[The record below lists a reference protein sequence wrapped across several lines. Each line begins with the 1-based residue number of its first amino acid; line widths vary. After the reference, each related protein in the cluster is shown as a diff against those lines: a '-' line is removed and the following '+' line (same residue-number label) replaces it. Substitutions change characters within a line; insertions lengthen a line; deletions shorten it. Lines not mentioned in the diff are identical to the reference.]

1 MIDPVTGAALGEA
14 LGAITGQMAGQS
26 LADAYNQRM
35 TDTYTDASGIEIG
48 VGTYTDVKPSI
59 SGDTS
64 NTVVDSQESDPSV
77 AFDNYET
84 AGGVV
89 DSTTGGFI
97 YGSNVGT
104 YSYSLLNTDN
114 DGVKAVAPV
123 SVPVETAYVA
133 IAQALGLSM
142 KVSEVDPI
150 LADKFARAIVAAGCV
165 YDKAK
170 GLVTAWWDGLNML
183 FPKSAID
190 AVQQTIEEEGIPEY
204 DEQSES
210 ASSDINIS
218 GVSQPIGINKEYISY
233 ARYSSSYPPNMRN
246 HITIQGVGTIYRN
259 GNRLHIVIAST
270 EPGGSTIEKITAQNI
285 IQGTTTTTT
294 YTTATSYTH
303 DNRTVYFNVL
313 DVSDGGW
320 ETVSQE
326 GGYESTDLITAS
338 TIIAGQVAWTLLYGE
353 ISGGGDYPEGMWRS
367 LAAQAYT
374 PTTMP
379 VAGGIAHKIDGGAG
393 IDTIEVSPVR
403 IDEDSLAG
411 DTSES
416 TVDPITANPDPDI
429 NQELPPA
436 PIPTP
441 IPDTNVSNPD
451 VPLVDSSVVN
461 STLIDELVEELANT
475 LDPQPEQ
482 SSGMIPFPWLPGSP
496 VIDPD
501 TGEQTGTQYPSIVP
515 ASGSG
520 LIHVY
525 NPTPGEFVGFGNWL
539 WVTYADATI
548 DKIWNNPFDGI
559 IGAHELYATPQTDG
573 RDNIRSGFL
582 VCPVQSDLVRQRYTE
597 IDCGTVI
604 VPEFYGNYFDYS
616 PYSQAYIYLP
626 FIGINEVSIDDIVGH
641 AVNIRYR
648 VDAYNGSCIAMIYV
662 AKSGYRNLC
671 YQFGGNCAVEVPLA
685 GGSQAAIKAGMLQA
699 EAYSR
704 AAIQSAQIQKTAS
717 IGSGILN
724 GAAGSS
730 FAGPLAG
737 IIGALAGGA
746 SGYIQGSAN
755 VAAAK
760 LQGQAMQEAA
770 RYANKSS
777 VQHSGQFGASHGA
790 MGLKNPFIMIRNPI
804 QVKVVNYNNDYGF
817 PAHKR
822 VIIGGC
828 TGYLR
833 VREVNVISAHATNE
847 EKRAIEEELKA
858 GVYVS

>member
-1 MIDPVTGAALGEA
+1 MIDPITGAALADA
-14 LGAITGQMAGQS
+14 LGGLTSAMAGQS

-48 VGTYTDVKPSI
+48 VGNYTDNKPSI
-59 SGDTS
+59 TGDTS
-64 NTVVDSQESDPSV
+64 NTIVDSQDSDPSE
-77 AFDNYET
+77 AFEHYET

-97 YGSNVGT
+97 YGSIVGT
-104 YSYSLLNTDN
+104 YNYSLLEDD
-114 DGVKAVAPV
+114 DGNVKAVAPV
-123 SVPVETAYVA
+123 SVPVDTAYVA

-165 YDKAK
+165 YDKSR
-170 GLVTAWWDGLNML
+170 GLVTAWWDGVNML
-183 FPKSAID
+183 FPRSALE
-190 AVQQTIEEEGIPEY
+190 AVQDVIDEEGIGGE
-204 DEQSES
+204 
-210 ASSDINIS
+210 
-218 GVSQPIGINKEYISY
+218 
-233 ARYSSSYPPNMRN
+233 SSSS
-246 HITIQGVGTIYRN
+246 GTASMDTYYGHHYSIPTSSSGSWEGPYGR
-259 GNRLHIVIAST
+259 IASYIYSPSDGSVVASIGPNT
-270 EPGGSTIEKITAQNI
+270 LYAFKRAPGFSGTRTQINTDGSSQTTNYNTNGTAIRVNRT
-285 IQGTTTTTT
+285 GETFY
-294 YTTATSYTH
+294 YTTLGPGLTGIVSPERGTVDGVVDSIGFATAA
-303 DNRTVYFNVL
+303 DVIFNG
-313 DVSDGGW
+313 DA
-320 ETVSQE
+320 E
-326 GGYESTDLITAS
+326 
-338 TIIAGQVAWTLLYGE
+338 
-353 ISGGGDYPEGMWRS
+353 SGGYPEGTS
-367 LAAQAYT
+367 QSQAQSYT
-374 PTTMP
+374 IADIPI
-379 VAGGIAHKIDGGAG
+379 AGGIARRIDGGAG
-393 IDTIEVSPVR
+393 IDTIEVSPIR
-403 IDEDSLAG
+403 IDEDTLAG

-416 TVDPITANPDPDI
+416 TVDPITADPDPDI

-482 SSGMIPFPWLPGSP
+482 SSGTIPFPWLPGSP
-496 VIDPD
+496 VIDPS

-525 NPTPGEFVGFGNWL
+525 NPTPAEFVSFGNWL

-559 IGAHELYATPQTDG
+559 IGAHELYSTPQVDG

-582 VCPVQSDLVRQRYTE
+582 VCPVTSDLVRQRYTE

-704 AAIQSAQIQKTAS
+704 AAIQAAQIQKTAS

-804 QVKVVNYNNDYGF
+804 QVKVVNYNDDYGF

>member
-59 SGDTS
+59 SGNTS
-64 NTVVDSQESDPSV
+64 NTVVDSQESDPYV
-77 AFDNYET
+77 AFEHYET

-97 YGSNVGT
+97 YGSDVGT
-104 YSYSLLNTDN
+104 LNYSLLNTN

-133 IAQALGLSM
+133 IAQALGVSM

-183 FPKSAID
+183 FPKSAVD
-190 AVQQTIEEEGIPEY
+190 AVKEVIEEEEIPEPGT
-204 DEQSES
+204 SGGHT
-210 ASSDINIS
+210 SDLDTGLI
-218 GVSQPIGINKEYISY
+218 QPI
-233 ARYSSSYPPNMRN
+233 
-246 HITIQGVGTIYRN
+246 
-259 GNRLHIVIAST
+259 T
-270 EPGGSTIEKITAQNI
+270 EGATAQLSPTLTL
-285 IQGTTTTTT
+285 TTPYAAYAPDSSHVEAVGIGDTDGQPLDIWFRDGAPYPMSGISIANNAYT
-294 YTTATSYTH
+294 Y
-303 DNRTVYFNVL
+303 DGRTVYYGAHTVAANPNNATGLNVK
-313 DVSDGGW
+313 DSSVVVG
-320 ETVSQE
+320 
-326 GGYESTDLITAS
+326 A
-338 TIIAGQVAWTLLYGE
+338 VAWTIKYGE
-353 ISGGGDYPEGMWRS
+353 LIPTEYPEGFYPS
-367 LAAQAYT
+367 QAVYYT
-374 PTTMP
+374 PDQL
-379 VAGGIAHKIDGGAG
+379 VNAGGIAHTISGGAG
-393 IDTIEVSPVR
+393 IDTIDVTPIRV
-403 IDEDSLAG
+403 DEDTLAG
-411 DTSES
+411 DTTES
-416 TVDPITANPDPDI
+416 TADPITANPDPDI
-429 NQELPPA
+429 NQQLPPA

-451 VPLVDSSVVN
+451 VPLVDSSVVD

-482 SSGMIPFPWLPGSP
+482 SSGIIPFPFMPGTP
-496 VIDPD
+496 VDPD
-501 TGEQTGTQYPSIVP
+501 DPSQGSSYPSIVP

-717 IGSGILN
+717 IGSGILG

-737 IIGALAGGA
+737 IIGALAGGT

-804 QVKVVNYNNDYGF
+804 QVKVVNYNDDYGF

>member
-59 SGDTS
+59 SGNTS

-77 AFDNYET
+77 AFDHYET

-104 YSYSLLNTDN
+104 LSYSLLNTDN

-133 IAQALGLSM
+133 IAQALGVSM

-183 FPKSAID
+183 FPKSAVD
-190 AVQQTIEEEGIPEY
+190 AVQQTIEEEGIPTPGSS
-204 DEQSES
+204 DSES
-210 ASSDINIS
+210 RYNPDTGYTVYTGSSF
-218 GVSQPIGINKEYISY
+218 
-233 ARYSSSYPPNMRN
+233 
-246 HITIQGVGTIYRN
+246 
-259 GNRLHIVIAST
+259 
-270 EPGGSTIEKITAQNI
+270 
-285 IQGTTTTTT
+285 
-294 YTTATSYTH
+294 SYTGTMYQGFTF
-303 DNRTVYFNVL
+303 DGNGALVVVQQAPGANYASIMAFSDSPGIVAKQTNSVTGRVTNYPVSSRTTISDGRTVYFSSSITLPASEAPYFSLPISVIPTDQNKYTTL
-313 DVSDGGW
+313 C
-320 ETVSQE
+320 ETLFGADTE
-326 GGYESTDLITAS
+326 
-338 TIIAGQVAWTLLYGE
+338 II
-353 ISGGGDYPEGMWRS
+353 IPGDYPEGFS
-367 LAAQAYT
+367 PSQAVYYT
-374 PTTMP
+374 PDQL
-379 VAGGIAHKIDGGAG
+379 VNAGGIAHTINGGAG
-393 IDTIEVSPVR
+393 IDTIDVTPIRV
-403 IDEDSLAG
+403 DEDTLAG
-411 DTSES
+411 DTTKS
-416 TVDPITANPDPDI
+416 TADPITANPDPDI
-429 NQELPPA
+429 NQQLPPA
-436 PIPTP
+436 PVPTP

-451 VPLVDSSVVN
+451 VPLVDSSIVD

-475 LDPQPEQ
+475 IDPQPGQ
-482 SSGMIPFPWLPGSP
+482 SSGQIPFPWMPGSP

-559 IGAHELYATPQTDG
+559 IGAHELYATPQVDG

-717 IGSGILN
+717 IGSGILG

-737 IIGALAGGA
+737 IIGALAGGT

-804 QVKVVNYNNDYGF
+804 QVKVVNYNDDYGF

>member
-14 LGAITGQMAGQS
+14 LGAISGQMVGQS

-48 VGTYTDVKPSI
+48 VGAYTEVKPSI

-64 NTVVDSQESDPSV
+64 NTVVDSQESDPSA
-77 AFDNYET
+77 AFEHYET

-104 YSYSLLNTDN
+104 YNYSLLEDSNGD
-114 DGVKAVAPV
+114 VKAVAPV
-123 SVPVETAYVA
+123 SVPVDKAYVA
-133 IAQALGLSM
+133 ISQALGLSM
-142 KVSEVDPI
+142 KTSEVDPI

-165 YDKAK
+165 YDKSK
-170 GLVTAWWDGLNML
+170 GLVTAWWDGVNML
-183 FPKSAID
+183 FPRSALE
-190 AVQQTIEEEGIPEY
+190 AVQDVIDEEGIGGESSSSGTPSMDTYYRHHYSIPTGSSGVWEGTYGRIASFAYIPDDGSVLASITQGNIIAFKRTPGFSGTKIQTTTDGSQTTSSYSGNGRSTYVARTGETFYYMVLGPGFNTGTTSPERATV
-204 DEQSES
+204 DGVIDAIPNNDAADVIFNGDS
-210 ASSDINIS
+210 AS
-218 GVSQPIGINKEYISY
+218 
-233 ARYSSSYPPNMRN
+233 
-246 HITIQGVGTIYRN
+246 
-259 GNRLHIVIAST
+259 
-270 EPGGSTIEKITAQNI
+270 
-285 IQGTTTTTT
+285 
-294 YTTATSYTH
+294 
-303 DNRTVYFNVL
+303 
-313 DVSDGGW
+313 
-320 ETVSQE
+320 
-326 GGYESTDLITAS
+326 GGYPEGTSQSQAQRY
-338 TIIAGQVAWTLLYGE
+338 TIADIP
-353 ISGGGDYPEGMWRS
+353 ISGG
-367 LAAQAYT
+367 
-374 PTTMP
+374 
-379 VAGGIAHKIDGGAG
+379 VARKVDGGAG
-393 IDTIEVSPVR
+393 IDTIKVSPIR
-403 IDEDSLAG
+403 IDEDTLAG
-411 DTSES
+411 NTTES
-416 TVDPITANPDPDI
+416 TADPITADPDPDI

-475 LDPQPEQ
+475 LDPQPEK
-482 SSGMIPFPWLPGSP
+482 SSGMIPFPFMPGTP
-496 VIDPD
+496 VDPGD
-501 TGEQTGTQYPSIVP
+501 PSQGSSYPSIVP

-737 IIGALAGGA
+737 IIGALAGGT

-760 LQGQAMQEAA
+760 LQGSAMQEAA

-804 QVKVVNYNNDYGF
+804 QVKVVNYNDDYGF

>member
-48 VGTYTDVKPSI
+48 VGTYTDAKPSI
-59 SGDTS
+59 SGNTS
-64 NTVVDSQESDPSV
+64 NTVVDSQDSDPSV
-77 AFDNYET
+77 AFEHYET

-104 YSYSLLNTDN
+104 YNYSLLEDEDTGD
-114 DGVKAVAPV
+114 VRAVAPV
-123 SVPVETAYVA
+123 SIPVDTAYVA
-133 IAQALGLSM
+133 IAQALGVSM
-142 KVSEVDPI
+142 KISEVDPI
-150 LADKFARAIVAAGCV
+150 LADKFARSIVAAGCV

-183 FPKSAID
+183 FPKSAVD
-190 AVQQTIEEEGIPEY
+190 AVGAVIEEEGIGEGDKETIVSDLLPGWSNLPWCS
-204 DEQSES
+204 QSMRTLS
-210 ASSDINIS
+210 GTLLGYRIAGLGTMVKSTDNRLAMI
-218 GVSQPIGINKEYISY
+218 GVSETKGAVAIQSY
-233 ARYSSSYPPNMRN
+233 SNGKWSDAYSANEQY
-246 HITIQGVGTIYRN
+246 TYN
-259 GNRLHIVIAST
+259 GKTAYYAFATTSGYTAANGWDMVAPAYDKSGYDLTNSRGKIA
-270 EPGGSTIEKITAQNI
+270 
-285 IQGTTTTTT
+285 
-294 YTTATSYTH
+294 
-303 DNRTVYFNVL
+303 
-313 DVSDGGW
+313 W
-320 ETVSQE
+320 E
-326 GGYESTDLITAS
+326 
-338 TIIAGQVAWTLLYGE
+338 LLYGSTVE
-353 ISGGGDYPEGMWRS
+353 YGYPDGTWRS
-367 LAAQAYT
+367 IAEQAYT
-374 PTTMP
+374 PETMP
-379 VAGGIAHKIDGGAG
+379 IAGGIAHKIDGGAG
-393 IDTIEVSPVR
+393 IDTIKVSPVR
-403 IDEDSLAG
+403 VDEDVLNG
-411 DTSES
+411 DTKES
-416 TVDPITANPDPDI
+416 TTDPITANPDPDI
-429 NQELPPA
+429 NEELPPA

-461 STLIDELVEELANT
+461 STLINELVEELANT

-482 SSGMIPFPWLPGSP
+482 SSGIIPFPWLPGLP
-496 VIDPD
+496 VIDPG

-737 IIGALAGGA
+737 MIGALAGGT

-790 MGLKNPFIMIRNPI
+790 MGLKTPFIMIRNPI

>member
-14 LGAITGQMAGQS
+14 LGAITGQMAGKS

-48 VGTYTDVKPSI
+48 VGNYTDVKPSI
-59 SGDTS
+59 SGNTS

-104 YSYSLLNTDN
+104 YNYCLLETEDQE
-114 DGVKAVAPV
+114 VKAVAPV
-123 SVPVETAYVA
+123 SVPVESAYVA

-142 KVSEVDPI
+142 KVSEVDPA
-150 LADKFARAIVAAGCV
+150 LADKFARGIIAAGCV
-165 YDKAK
+165 YNAAS
-170 GLVTAWWDGLNML
+170 GLVTAWWDGVNML

-204 DEQSES
+204 DSSTPSEEEYS
-210 ASSDINIS
+210 YSGTDITVATSITADNYNTYGIQAVDGVLVSDIIYGASLRTVICIS
-218 GVSQPIGINKEYISY
+218 RNPCSMVYQRDNSPQPS
-233 ARYSSSYPPNMRN
+233 
-246 HITIQGVGTIYRN
+246 TIQSGAQLQLPDGTYYYATGGVAFFNVVPEVGKSN
-259 GNRLHIVIAST
+259 DLN
-270 EPGGSTIEKITAQNI
+270 TAPV
-285 IQGTTTTTT
+285 
-294 YTTATSYTH
+294 
-303 DNRTVYFNVL
+303 VYFL
-313 DVSDGGW
+313 GD
-320 ETVSQE
+320 
-326 GGYESTDLITAS
+326 STTPVVPS
-338 TIIAGQVAWTLLYGE
+338 E
-353 ISGGGDYPEGMWRS
+353 YPAGMWRS
-367 LAAQAYT
+367 IAAQAYT

-393 IDTIEVSPVR
+393 IDTIKVSPIR
-403 IDEDSLAG
+403 IDEDVLKG

-429 NQELPPA
+429 NEELPPA

-461 STLIDELVEELANT
+461 STLINELVEELANT

-482 SSGMIPFPWLPGSP
+482 SSGIIPFPWLPGSP

-582 VCPVQSDLVRQRYTE
+582 VCPVSSDLVRQRYTE

-648 VDAYNGSCIAMIYV
+648 VDAYTGSCIAMIYV

-671 YQFGGNCAVEVPLA
+671 YQFAGNCAVEVPLA

-737 IIGALAGGA
+737 IIGALAGGT

-760 LQGQAMQEAA
+760 LQGSAMQEAA

>member
-14 LGAITGQMAGQS
+14 LGGITGQMAGQS

-59 SGDTS
+59 SGNTS

-77 AFDNYET
+77 AFEHYET

-104 YSYSLLNTDN
+104 YNYSLLEDDQGN
-114 DGVKAVAPV
+114 VKAVAPV

-142 KVSEVDPI
+142 KVSEVNPV
-150 LADKFARAIVAAGCV
+150 LAGKFARGIIAAGCV
-165 YDKAK
+165 YDSAK
-170 GLVTAWWDGLNML
+170 GLVTAWWDGVNML
-183 FPKSAID
+183 FPKNAID
-190 AVQQTIEEEGIPEY
+190 AVQQTIDEEGIGESEDY
-204 DEQSES
+204 DTTTYLGGSVYSCSEVGTPPNAVGAYSRYVAGPGVSFIQTSS
-210 ASSDINIS
+210 ASGSALTPVSREPSTYDYIYYPGYGNPRVDTRNVSLRWRLSDGTYCYTGSSGPPQSGTYEPVIPTAQLPS
-218 GVSQPIGINKEYISY
+218 GVSPY
-233 ARYSSSYPPNMRN
+233 
-246 HITIQGVGTIYRN
+246 
-259 GNRLHIVIAST
+259 
-270 EPGGSTIEKITAQNI
+270 
-285 IQGTTTTTT
+285 
-294 YTTATSYTH
+294 
-303 DNRTVYFNVL
+303 
-313 DVSDGGW
+313 DVFFLG
-320 ETVSQE
+320 ERQE
-326 GGYESTDLITAS
+326 SRS
-338 TIIAGQVAWTLLYGE
+338 
-353 ISGGGDYPEGMWRS
+353 YPEGTWKS
-367 LAAQAYT
+367 IAAQAYT

-379 VAGGIAHKIDGGAG
+379 VAGGVAHKIDGGAG
-393 IDTIEVSPVR
+393 IDTIKVSPIR
-403 IDEDSLAG
+403 IDEDVLNG
-411 DTSES
+411 NTKDS
-416 TVDPITANPDPDI
+416 TADPITANPDPDI
-429 NQELPPA
+429 NEELPPA
-436 PIPTP
+436 PLPLP

-461 STLIDELVEELANT
+461 STLINELVEELANT

-482 SSGMIPFPWLPGSP
+482 SSGIIPFPWLPGSP
-496 VIDPD
+496 VIDPG

-559 IGAHELYATPQTDG
+559 IGAHELYATPQRDG

-582 VCPVQSDLVRQRYTE
+582 VCPVTSDLVRQRYTE

-671 YQFGGNCAVEVPLA
+671 YQFAGNCAVEVPLA

-737 IIGALAGGA
+737 IIGALAGGT

-790 MGLKNPFIMIRNPI
+790 MGLKTPFIMIRNPI

-828 TGYLR
+828 TGYIR

>member
-1 MIDPVTGAALGEA
+1 MIDPITGAALGEA
-14 LGAITGQMAGQS
+14 LGGLTGQMVGQS

-35 TDTYTDASGIEIG
+35 TDTYTDASGIKIG
-48 VGTYTDVKPSI
+48 VGNYKDNKPSI
-59 SGDTS
+59 SGNTS
-64 NTVVDSQESDPSV
+64 NTVVDSQDSDPSV
-77 AFDNYET
+77 SFEHYET

-104 YSYSLLNTDN
+104 YNYCLLEAD
-114 DGVKAVAPV
+114 DQSVKAVAPV

-142 KVSEVDPI
+142 KVSEVDPV
-150 LADKFARAIVAAGCV
+150 LADKFARGIIAAGCV
-165 YDKAK
+165 YDAAK
-170 GLVTAWWDGLNML
+170 GLVTAWWDGVNML
-183 FPKSAID
+183 FPKAAVD
-190 AVQQTIEEEGIPEY
+190 AVEQTIEDNNIPGYY
-204 DEQSES
+204 DTGES
-210 ASSDINIS
+210 TVTSDIIS
-218 GVSQPIGINKEYISY
+218 GAYPVGPVTPLIGSGSDGQVSVRSSSSPE
-233 ARYSSSYPPNMRN
+233 ARYSVSEEVYACRPGESISISVDIYGKRDGGLRVIYHTGPNTVSS
-246 HITIQGVGTIYRN
+246 GYRTYTYN
-259 GNRLHIVIAST
+259 GLTVRYLTYST
-270 EPGGSTIEKITAQNI
+270 TGSTRPTEAVYYEAAPNLVGEDTADKIAW
-285 IQGTTTTTT
+285 
-294 YTTATSYTH
+294 S
-303 DNRTVYFNVL
+303 
-313 DVSDGGW
+313 
-320 ETVSQE
+320 
-326 GGYESTDLITAS
+326 LI
-338 TIIAGQVAWTLLYGE
+338 YGE
-353 ISGGGDYPEGMWRS
+353 IITPTGDYPEGMWRS
-367 LAAQAYT
+367 IAEDAYT
-374 PTTMP
+374 PTTIP
-379 VAGGIAHKIDGGAG
+379 SAGGIAHKIDGGTG
-393 IDTIEVSPVR
+393 IDTIDVVPIR
-403 IDEDSLAG
+403 IDEDSIAG

-436 PIPTP
+436 PVPLP
-441 IPDTNVSNPD
+441 IPDTNVTNPD

-461 STLIDELVEELANT
+461 STLINELVEELANT

-482 SSGMIPFPWLPGSP
+482 SSGIIPFPWLPGSP
-496 VIDPD
+496 VVDPD

-671 YQFGGNCAVEVPLA
+671 YQFAGNCAVEVPLA

-717 IGSGILN
+717 IGSGILG

-737 IIGALAGGA
+737 IIGALAGGT

-804 QVKVVNYNNDYGF
+804 QVKVVNYNDDYGY

>member
-1 MIDPVTGAALGEA
+1 MIDPVTGAALGES

-35 TDTYTDASGIEIG
+35 TDTYTDASGVEIG
-48 VGTYTDVKPSI
+48 VGTYTEVKPSI
-59 SGDTS
+59 SGNTS

-77 AFDNYET
+77 AFDHYET

-150 LADKFARAIVAAGCV
+150 LADKFARAIVSAGCV
-165 YDKAK
+165 YDKAR
-170 GLVTAWWDGLNML
+170 GLVTAWWDGVNML

-190 AVQQTIEEEGIPEY
+190 AVQQTIEENNIPQY
-204 DEQSES
+204 DQPGES
-210 ASSDINIS
+210 QVTSNIIS
-218 GVSQPIGINKEYISY
+218 GTYTIGISIEF
-233 ARYSSSYPPNMRN
+233 
-246 HITIQGVGTIYRN
+246 
-259 GNRLHIVIAST
+259 AST
-270 EPGGSTIEKITAQNI
+270 GQ
-285 IQGTTTTTT
+285 QG
-294 YTTATSYTH
+294 
-303 DNRTVYFNVL
+303 
-313 DVSDGGW
+313 
-320 ETVSQE
+320 
-326 GGYESTDLITAS
+326 
-338 TIIAGQVAWTLLYGE
+338 TLLYWVPTDGVIVNRGPGIYSGIVAGTDRNLSYNVQPVRISQNGVE
-353 ISGGGDYPEGMWRS
+353 YLTPRTMTSTGTAVTYNGQTAYYYLENLNASGPAAISGGNQQAQGDTIPAIAWSMVYGTTITPSADYPNGMWRS
-367 LAAQAYT
+367 LAEQAYT

-403 IDEDSLAG
+403 VDEDSLAG

-451 VPLVDSSVVN
+451 VPLVDSSVVD

-482 SSGMIPFPWLPGSP
+482 SSGMIPFPFMPGTP
-496 VIDPD
+496 VDPD
-501 TGEQTGTQYPSIVP
+501 DPSQGSSYPSIVP

-717 IGSGILN
+717 IGSGILG

-737 IIGALAGGA
+737 IIGALAGGT

-790 MGLKNPFIMIRNPI
+790 MGLKTPFIMIRNPI
-804 QVKVVNYNNDYGF
+804 QVKVVNYNDDYGF

>member
-14 LGAITGQMAGQS
+14 LGAVTGQMAGQS

-35 TDTYTDASGIEIG
+35 TDTYTDASGVEIG

-59 SGDTS
+59 SGNTS
-64 NTVVDSQESDPSV
+64 NTVVDSQDSDPSV

-104 YSYSLLNTDN
+104 YSYSLLE
-114 DGVKAVAPV
+114 DGQGNVKAVAPV

-150 LADKFARAIVAAGCV
+150 LADKFARAIISAGCV
-165 YDKAK
+165 YDKAR

-190 AVQQTIEEEGIPEY
+190 AVQQTIEEEGIPQY
-204 DEQSES
+204 DQSEGGT
-210 ASSDINIS
+210 ASSD
-218 GVSQPIGINKEYISY
+218 
-233 ARYSSSYPPNMRN
+233 
-246 HITIQGVGTIYRN
+246 
-259 GNRLHIVIAST
+259 
-270 EPGGSTIEKITAQNI
+270 
-285 IQGTTTTTT
+285 
-294 YTTATSYTH
+294 
-303 DNRTVYFNVL
+303 L
-313 DVSDGGW
+313 DVSPLTTPFPIAAPSFTLTNNRTGIVQTWYGGDVMTSMYNYNQLANSR
-320 ETVSQE
+320 EIDFYLVFASSSPFQYHGSSTQNASQYTNNGLTVYYYGVQT
-326 GGYESTDLITAS
+326 GR
-338 TIIAGQVAWTLLYGE
+338 TISSNFPNVDTYTMEPLLVEVNMAVTNRAKEIAWTMVYGDIE
-353 ISGGGDYPEGMWRS
+353 TPTADYPAGMWRS
-367 LAAQAYT
+367 MAEQAYT

-393 IDTIEVSPVR
+393 IDTIEVSPIRV
-403 IDEDSLAG
+403 DEDTLAG
-411 DTSES
+411 DTQDS

-501 TGEQTGTQYPSIVP
+501 TGEQTGTQYPSIIP

-671 YQFGGNCAVEVPLA
+671 YQFAGNCAVEVPLA

-717 IGSGILN
+717 IGSGILG

-737 IIGALAGGA
+737 IIGALAGGT

-790 MGLKNPFIMIRNPI
+790 MGLKTPFIMIRNPI
-804 QVKVVNYNNDYGF
+804 QVKVVNYNDDYGF

>member
-1 MIDPVTGAALGEA
+1 MIDPLTGAALA
-14 LGAITGQMAGQS
+14 DTLGGITNAMAGQS

-35 TDTYTDASGIEIG
+35 TDTYTDSSGIEIG
-48 VGTYTDVKPSI
+48 VGNYTDSKPSI
-59 SGDTS
+59 TGNSSGTI
-64 NTVVDSQESDPSV
+64 VDSAESDPSV
-77 AFDNYET
+77 AFEQYET
-84 AGGVV
+84 AGGVI

-97 YGSNVGT
+97 YGSAVGT
-104 YSYSLLNTDN
+104 TNYSLLDTDN

-123 SVPVETAYVA
+123 SVPIDTAYVA
-133 IAQALGLSM
+133 IAQALGISM

-150 LADKFARAIVAAGCV
+150 LGNKFANAIIAAGGV
-165 YDKAK
+165 YDAAR
-170 GLVTAWWDGLNML
+170 GLVTAWWDGVNIL
-183 FPKSAID
+183 FPKSAVD
-190 AVQQTIEEEGIPEY
+190 AVDSVITEEGIGE
-204 DEQSES
+204 DK
-210 ASSDINIS
+210 D
-218 GVSQPIGINKEYISY
+218 
-233 ARYSSSYPPNMRN
+233 
-246 HITIQGVGTIYRN
+246 
-259 GNRLHIVIAST
+259 
-270 EPGGSTIEKITAQNI
+270 
-285 IQGTTTTTT
+285 
-294 YTTATSYTH
+294 TATSDLSTSFPQPIQFH
-303 DNRTVYFNVL
+303 SETMSFTTP
-313 DVSDGGW
+313 DGGEGEIVPYGGAKYVIVEYNGGLRIVACSESSGAGVDCTTRW
-320 ETVSQE
+320 TYAGSQHTDTLRRSV
-326 GGYESTDLITAS
+326 YSTYTYNNKTAHYSTNIANS
-338 TIIAGQVAWTLLYGE
+338 TISNYRRPNITPDVVVTNVGFDGPSAWTILYGDIQH
-353 ISGGGDYPEGMWRS
+353 ISFPDGMS
-367 LAAQAYT
+367 KSKAGASYT
-374 PTTMP
+374 PANLP
-379 VAGGIAHKIDGGAG
+379 IAGGIAHRIDGGQG
-393 IDTIEVSPVR
+393 IDTIKVTPIRV
-403 IDEDSLAG
+403 DEDTLAG

-416 TVDPITANPDPDI
+416 TADPITADPDVE
-429 NQELPPA
+429 QELPPT
-436 PIPTP
+436 PLPLP

-461 STLIDELVEELANT
+461 STLINELVEELANT

-482 SSGMIPFPWLPGSP
+482 SSGIIPFPWMPGSP

-559 IGAHELYATPQTDG
+559 IGAHELYATPQRDG

-582 VCPVQSDLVRQRYTE
+582 VCPVTSDLVRQRYTE

-641 AVNIRYR
+641 AVNIKYR

-671 YQFGGNCAVEVPLA
+671 YQFAGNCAVEVPLA

-737 IIGALAGGA
+737 IIGALAGGT

-790 MGLKNPFIMIRNPI
+790 MGLKTPFIMIRNPI
-804 QVKVVNYNNDYGF
+804 QVKVVNYNDDYGF

>member
-64 NTVVDSQESDPSV
+64 NTVVDSQDSDPSV

-190 AVQQTIEEEGIPEY
+190 AVQQTIEENGIPLY
-204 DEQSES
+204 DQT
-210 ASSDINIS
+210 A
-218 GVSQPIGINKEYISY
+218 GIG
-233 ARYSSSYPPNMRN
+233 
-246 HITIQGVGTIYRN
+246 
-259 GNRLHIVIAST
+259 
-270 EPGGSTIEKITAQNI
+270 
-285 IQGTTTTTT
+285 
-294 YTTATSYTH
+294 TATSPLGTVEIATSAYYANPNVQKPKEYMYTFE
-303 DNRTVYFNVL
+303 DDGASCYRRGSTVEFVSLSSFTARRVRGDGAIISERVSSASISDFNN
-313 DVSDGGW
+313 VSH
-320 ETVSQE
+320 TYYSASVSIPSSYSDYV
-326 GGYESTDLITAS
+326 GPSPTNMYYTDAIKTILFGEST
-338 TIIAGQVAWTLLYGE
+338 
-353 ISGGGDYPEGMWRS
+353 YPSPEYPQGMWRS
-367 LAAQAYT
+367 LAEQAYT

-379 VAGGIAHKIDGGAG
+379 IAGGIAHKIDGGAG

-416 TVDPITANPDPDI
+416 TADPITANPDPDI

-451 VPLVDSSVVN
+451 VPLVDSSIVD

-482 SSGMIPFPWLPGSP
+482 SSGQIPFPFMPGTP
-496 VIDPD
+496 VDPD
-501 TGEQTGTQYPSIVP
+501 DPSQGSSYPSIVP

-717 IGSGILN
+717 IGSGILG

-737 IIGALAGGA
+737 IIGALAGGT

-804 QVKVVNYNNDYGF
+804 QVKVVNYNDDYGF

>member
-14 LGAITGQMAGQS
+14 LGGITGQMAGQS

-48 VGTYTDVKPSI
+48 VGTYTEVKPSI
-59 SGDTS
+59 SGNTS

-104 YSYSLLNTDN
+104 YSYSLLEDDQGN
-114 DGVKAVAPV
+114 VKAVAPV

-150 LADKFARAIVAAGCV
+150 LADKFARGIIAAGCV

-170 GLVTAWWDGLNML
+170 GLVTAWWDGVNML

-190 AVQQTIEEEGIPEY
+190 AVQQTIEEEGIPSYE
-204 DEQSES
+204 DTSGS
-210 ASSDINIS
+210 VSSSVLKGVYPTGFPDVQIPQS
-218 GVSQPIGINKEYISY
+218 GVFSYSQVIG
-233 ARYSSSYPPNMRN
+233 APA
-246 HITIQGVGTIYRN
+246 QGYYTVN
-259 GNRLHIVIAST
+259 GGIIVVSAA
-270 EPGGSTIEKITAQNI
+270 PGGTGYPVTMRI
-285 IQGTTTTTT
+285 
-294 YTTATSYTH
+294 TSYSNGEETH
-303 DNRTVYFNVL
+303 VGNIPTNLSGTARFNGLAASYV
-313 DVSDGGW
+313 
-320 ETVSQE
+320 ETGISSQQGNPYPLAE
-326 GGYESTDLITAS
+326 NDTAAKLAWSLIYGDITPAAEYP
-338 TIIAGQVAWTLLYGE
+338 AGT
-353 ISGGGDYPEGMWRS
+353 WRS
-367 LAAQAYT
+367 LASQAYT

-429 NQELPPA
+429 NEKMPPA

-482 SSGMIPFPWLPGSP
+482 SSGIIPFPFMPGTP
-496 VIDPD
+496 VDPD
-501 TGEQTGTQYPSIVP
+501 DPSQGSSYPSIVP

-671 YQFGGNCAVEVPLA
+671 YQFAGNCAVEVPLA

-717 IGSGILN
+717 IGSGILG

-737 IIGALAGGA
+737 IIGALAGGT

-790 MGLKNPFIMIRNPI
+790 MGLKTPFIMIRNPI
-804 QVKVVNYNNDYGF
+804 QVKVVNYNDDYGF

>member
-104 YSYSLLNTDN
+104 CSYSLLNTDN

-165 YDKAK
+165 YDTAQ

-190 AVQQTIEEEGIPEY
+190 AVYQTIDEEGIPQY
-204 DEQSES
+204 DS
-210 ASSDINIS
+210 AGGKWEGTATLNGASVDYFGGGCDVPTGNTGTS
-218 GVSQPIGINKEYISY
+218 GILYVE
-233 ARYSSSYPPNMRN
+233 
-246 HITIQGVGTIYRN
+246 
-259 GNRLHIVIAST
+259 VIADYLYAISST
-270 EPGGSTIEKITAQNI
+270 FLKPFNLSNTPITYYNHTVDGRTLGPYTVSVIRKITN
-285 IQGTTTTTT
+285 QGHE
-294 YTTATSYTH
+294 YWEANTSWAYSGASFTW
-303 DNRTVYFNVL
+303 NV
-313 DVSDGGW
+313 
-320 ETVSQE
+320 E
-326 GGYESTDLITAS
+326 GP
-338 TIIAGQVAWTLLYGE
+338 TIILDGTGGE
-353 ISGGGDYPEGMWRS
+353 QPPAEYPEGMWKS

-379 VAGGIAHKIDGGAG
+379 IAGGIAHKIDGGAG

-482 SSGMIPFPWLPGSP
+482 SSGIIPFPFMPGTP
-496 VIDPD
+496 VDPD
-501 TGEQTGTQYPSIVP
+501 DPSQGSSYPSIVP

-671 YQFGGNCAVEVPLA
+671 YQFAGNCAVEVPLA

-717 IGSGILN
+717 IGSGILG

-737 IIGALAGGA
+737 IIGALAGGT

-790 MGLKNPFIMIRNPI
+790 MGLKTPFIMIRNPI
-804 QVKVVNYNNDYGF
+804 QVKVVNYNDDYGF

>member
-14 LGAITGQMAGQS
+14 LGAITGQMAGKS

-48 VGTYTDVKPSI
+48 VGNYTDVKPSI
-59 SGDTS
+59 SGNTS

-104 YSYSLLNTDN
+104 YNYCLLETEDQE
-114 DGVKAVAPV
+114 VKAVAPV
-123 SVPVETAYVA
+123 SVPVESAYVA

-142 KVSEVDPI
+142 KVSEVDPA
-150 LADKFARAIVAAGCV
+150 LADKFARGIIAAGCV
-165 YDKAK
+165 YNAAS
-170 GLVTAWWDGLNML
+170 GLVTAWWDGVNML

-204 DEQSES
+204 DSSTPSEEEYS
-210 ASSDINIS
+210 YSGTDITVATSITADNYNTYGIQAVDGVLVSDIIYGASLRTVICIS
-218 GVSQPIGINKEYISY
+218 RNPCSMVYQRDNSSQPS
-233 ARYSSSYPPNMRN
+233 
-246 HITIQGVGTIYRN
+246 TIQSGAQLQLPDGTYYYATGGVAFFNVVPEVGKSN
-259 GNRLHIVIAST
+259 DLN
-270 EPGGSTIEKITAQNI
+270 TAPV
-285 IQGTTTTTT
+285 
-294 YTTATSYTH
+294 
-303 DNRTVYFNVL
+303 VYFL
-313 DVSDGGW
+313 GD
-320 ETVSQE
+320 
-326 GGYESTDLITAS
+326 STTPVVPS
-338 TIIAGQVAWTLLYGE
+338 E
-353 ISGGGDYPEGMWRS
+353 YPAGMWRS
-367 LAAQAYT
+367 IAAQAYT

-393 IDTIEVSPVR
+393 IDTIKVSPIR
-403 IDEDSLAG
+403 IDEDVLKG

-429 NQELPPA
+429 NEELPPA

-461 STLIDELVEELANT
+461 STLINELVEELANT

-482 SSGMIPFPWLPGSP
+482 SSGIIPFPWLPGSP

-582 VCPVQSDLVRQRYTE
+582 VCPVSSDLVRQRYTE

-648 VDAYNGSCIAMIYV
+648 VDAYTGSCIAMIYV

-671 YQFGGNCAVEVPLA
+671 YQFAGNCAVEVPLA

-737 IIGALAGGA
+737 IIGALAGGT

-760 LQGQAMQEAA
+760 LQGSAMQEAA

>member
-14 LGAITGQMAGQS
+14 LGAVTGQMAGQS

-59 SGDTS
+59 SGNTS

-142 KVSEVDPI
+142 KISEVDPI
-150 LADKFARAIVAAGCV
+150 LADKFARAIVSAGCV
-165 YDKAK
+165 YDKAR
-170 GLVTAWWDGLNML
+170 GLVTAWWDGVNML

-190 AVQQTIEEEGIPEY
+190 AVQQTIEENNIPQYDQQGAGEVSSDVIRGSYTVGNTLEVTPAGGSGTNIIYVPQDGVVLSNTAGTGIFGIV
-204 DEQSES
+204 
-210 ASSDINIS
+210 ASSSNPINYTADTIRVRD
-218 GVSQPIGINKEYISY
+218 GVVTTLSPQEFSQNGTPVTIDGKTAYYLQVNLNGDGRIATTSAIQSMVKGD
-233 ARYSSSYPPNMRN
+233 SSSY
-246 HITIQGVGTIYRN
+246 IAWSLIYGTI
-259 GNRLHIVIAST
+259 
-270 EPGGSTIEKITAQNI
+270 
-285 IQGTTTTTT
+285 
-294 YTTATSYTH
+294 TH
-303 DNRTVYFNVL
+303 P
-313 DVSDGGW
+313 
-320 ETVSQE
+320 
-326 GGYESTDLITAS
+326 A
-338 TIIAGQVAWTLLYGE
+338 A
-353 ISGGGDYPEGMWRS
+353 DYPNGMWRS
-367 LAAQAYT
+367 LAEQAYT

-451 VPLVDSSVVN
+451 VPLVDSSVVD

-482 SSGMIPFPWLPGSP
+482 SSGIIPFPFMPGTP
-496 VIDPD
+496 VDPD
-501 TGEQTGTQYPSIVP
+501 DPSQGSSYPSIVP

-559 IGAHELYATPQTDG
+559 IGAHELYATPQRDG

-582 VCPVQSDLVRQRYTE
+582 VCPVTSDLVRQRYTE

-604 VPEFYGNYFDYS
+604 IPEFYGNYFDYS

-717 IGSGILN
+717 IGSGIIG

-737 IIGALAGGA
+737 IIGALAGGT

-804 QVKVVNYNNDYGF
+804 QVKVVNYNDDYGY

>member
-1 MIDPVTGAALGEA
+1 MIDPVTGAALGDA

-35 TDTYTDASGIEIG
+35 KDTYTDGSGIEIG
-48 VGTYTDVKPSI
+48 VGNYTDVKPSI
-59 SGDTS
+59 SGNTS

-77 AFDNYET
+77 AFEHYET

-104 YSYSLLNTDN
+104 YNYSLLKDPNN
-114 DGVKAVAPV
+114 EVKAVAPV
-123 SVPVETAYVA
+123 AVPVDKAVVA
-133 IAQALGLSM
+133 ISQALGVSM
-142 KVSEVDPI
+142 KLEDVDPI
-150 LADKFARAIVAAGCV
+150 LAMKFENALVAAGVV
-165 YDKAK
+165 YDKSRKLA
-170 GLVTAWWDGLNML
+170 TAWWDGVNIL
-183 FPKSAID
+183 FPKK
-190 AVQQTIEEEGIPEY
+190 AVEAVDGVIVEEGIG
-204 DEQSES
+204 QGSES
-210 ASSDINIS
+210 DPWVNPEGIS
-218 GVSQPIGINKEYISY
+218 GTYYFNNVAVGPNPGGGYITQVTGSPSTFGFTNGAQSLTQYLVSEEYGASITW
-233 ARYSSSYPPNMRN
+233 ARNQGGSYP
-246 HITIQGVGTIYRN
+246 HT
-259 GNRLHIVIAST
+259 
-270 EPGGSTIEKITAQNI
+270 ITANI
-285 IQGTTTTTT
+285 PFT
-294 YTTATSYTH
+294 Y
-303 DNRTVYFNVL
+303 NGRTVYY
-313 DVSDGGW
+313 GGNL
-320 ETVSQE
+320 ESPTNYYNITPSTGTLEDALKTFIGGHPQE
-326 GGYESTDLITAS
+326 
-338 TIIAGQVAWTLLYGE
+338 
-353 ISGGGDYPEGMWRS
+353 DYFPEGMS
-367 LAAQAYT
+367 QSQAVSYL
-374 PTTMP
+374 PSQL
-379 VAGGIAHKIDGGAG
+379 VNAGGIAHTISGGAG
-393 IDTIEVSPVR
+393 IDTIDVTPIRV
-403 IDEDSLAG
+403 DEDTLKG

-436 PIPTP
+436 PVPLP
-441 IPDTNVSNPD
+441 IPDTNVTNPD
-451 VPLVDSSVVN
+451 VPLVDSSVIN
-461 STLIDELVEELANT
+461 STLINELVEELANT

-482 SSGMIPFPWLPGSP
+482 SSGKIPFPWLPGSP

-559 IGAHELYATPQTDG
+559 IGAHELYATPQRDG

-582 VCPVQSDLVRQRYTE
+582 VCPVTSDLVRQRYTE

-671 YQFGGNCAVEVPLA
+671 YQFAGNCAVEVPLA

-737 IIGALAGGA
+737 IIGALAGGT

-790 MGLKNPFIMIRNPI
+790 MGLKTPFIMIRNPI
-804 QVKVVNYNNDYGF
+804 QVKVVNYNDDYGF